1 MGRMCVC
8 VCAFAHWQG
17 DRLDQTRRQ
26 EYNLLAKKVKRAV
39 RRDKKRWWD
48 DLMTDMKEDIKRHR
62 QGNFFKRMKQLTK
75 TTCTTI
81 LDENNQPT
89 GTLGESLA
97 RRRRHFDKVLNVRRK
112 VRVDSARHPTD
123 SSDVLCVERK
133 YRGMRSQQP
142 CRSLTCKR
150 Q

>member
-1 MGRMCVC
+1 MGRMYVC
-8 VCAFAHWQG
+8 VCICTLARQVRS
-17 DRLDQTRRQ
+17 DTRQ
-26 EYNLLAKKVKRAV
+26 EYNLLAKEVKRAV

-48 DLMTDMKEDIKRHR
+48 DLMTDMEEDIKRHR